1 MRVLPNGLTVEIGAD
16 GKIVEENYAKLRV
29 KDIRER
35 LDSAGI
41 NYAGVKEKD
50 ALVKLLKTALTEA
63 TAAVPD
69 DDSVATGGVILVCV
83 HVCVCDENAD
93 VRQKRRLCQMM
104 ISWLQVGSSSCVCV
118 CV

>member
-50 ALVKLLKTALTEA
+50 ALVKLLNAALTEA
-63 TAAVPD
+63 TAAAPE
-69 DDSVATGGVILVCV
+69 DDSAPAG
-83 HVCVCDENAD
+83 EPF
-93 VRQKRRLCQMM
+93 LCA
-104 ISWLQVGSSSCVCV
+104 CVCV
-118 CV
+118 CVRACVRVVLNEPCCT